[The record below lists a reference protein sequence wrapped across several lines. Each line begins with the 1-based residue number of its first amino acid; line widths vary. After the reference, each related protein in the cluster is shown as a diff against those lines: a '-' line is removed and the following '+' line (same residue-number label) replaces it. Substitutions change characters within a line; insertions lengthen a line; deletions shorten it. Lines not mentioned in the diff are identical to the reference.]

1 MRRPVRLEPSCCLFD
16 RARCRAVALADADK
30 DLVIAAGPAPDRDE
44 RQTCRP
50 RIGACDLK
58 QLLGAQH
65 PGILSE
71 PNLSDKTR
79 FGETGPESPT
89 RLTDNSK

>member
-1 MRRPVRLEPSCCLFD
+1 M
-16 RARCRAVALADADK
+16 ALADADK

-44 RQTCRP
+44 RQTCCP

-65 PGILSE
+65 PGSLRE
-71 PNLSDKTR
+71 PDLSDKIR
-79 FGETGPESPT
+79 FGETGRKMPT
-89 RLTDNSK
+89 RLIDNS

>member
-1 MRRPVRLEPSCCLFD
+1 M
-16 RARCRAVALADADK
+16 ALADADK

-44 RQTCRP
+44 RQTCCL

-65 PGILSE
+65 PGSLRE

-79 FGETGPESPT
+79 FGETGPEPLT
-89 RLTDNSK
+89 RLMDNS